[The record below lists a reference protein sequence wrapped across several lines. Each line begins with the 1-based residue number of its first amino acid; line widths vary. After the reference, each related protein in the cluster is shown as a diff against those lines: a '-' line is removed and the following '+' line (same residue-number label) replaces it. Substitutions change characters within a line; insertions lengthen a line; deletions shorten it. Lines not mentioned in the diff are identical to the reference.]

1 MTVELACVATHR
13 PDLKCGQCKRT
24 MRAENLPH
32 AAPYRDLC
40 AHPNA
45 PAAVERL
52 VCAPATVLVCLDC
65 GQTVAP

>member
-1 MTVELACVATHR
+1 
-13 PDLKCGQCKRT
+13 